1 MNGMLRPG
9 RLTEH
14 EGRARAGRHL
24 QRLIGNAPN
33 DLCWDHD
40 HHLQGH
46 VHVGER
52 ELVVIAPRDEVHEPI
67 VLLAEDWDEACH
79 ASSQRA
85 ADIVRERAIRDRL
98 STLWALDTT
107 G

>member
-1 MNGMLRPG
+1 MSRMLMAR

-24 QRLIGNAPN
+24 RRLIGDGPN
-33 DLCWDHD
+33 DLCWDHH

-52 ELVVIAPRDEVHEPI
+52 ELVVIAPRDEVHEPV

-79 ASSQRA
+79 ASSQLA
-85 ADIVRERAIRDRL
+85 ADIVRDRAIRAEL
-98 STLWALDTT
+98 
-107 G
+107 